1 MALALEDPSPACQQ
15 PGLEVFQQRL
25 RPRFLQQ
32 ASGIGIELTRLLL
45 NGANSGDPRERL
57 AGDLAL
63 PVLLKLEEL
72 APGVGHAARF
82 RDAFGAQG
90 FVARGMLC
98 NTYLG

>member
-1 MALALEDPSPACQQ
+1 MIGWLKPA
-15 PGLEVFQQRL
+15 PFAPPLPDGVE
-25 RPRFLQQ
+25 
-32 ASGIGIELTRLLL
+32 G
-45 NGANSGDPRERL
+45 GDPRERP

-63 PVLLKLEEL
+63 PVFLKLEEL